1 MNSLFRYYEEVCK
14 ETLCFKLYYKKAL
27 IYLILIVIVIQ
38 PFHWILKSED
48 KSSGKN

>member
-1 MNSLFRYYEEVCK
+1 MKKYAK
-14 ETLCFKLYYKKAL
+14 KLCVLNFIIKKAL

>member
-1 MNSLFRYYEEVCK
+1 MKKYAK
-14 ETLCFKLYYKKAL
+14 KLCVLNFIIKKAL
-27 IYLILIVIVIQ
+27 IYLILIVIVIVIQ